1 MTYIIIEHKCEEC
14 DDTGA
19 QVQDSGP
26 LMGMIR
32 PCPKCAPTYEKYID
46 KYGTDP
52 EENPLMLLEMD
63 EETGRQTVRKV
74 TNKERHANVTY
85 LPDGTEFII

>member
-1 MTYIIIEHKCEEC
+1 MTHIIIENKCEEC
-14 DDTGA
+14 EGTGA

-26 LMGMIR
+26 LEGMIR
-32 PCPKCAPTYEKYID
+32 PCPKCAPNYEAYIN

-52 EENPLMLLEMD
+52 EENPLIFLDMD
-63 EETGRQTVRKV
+63 TKKGEKIVRKV
-74 TNKERHANVTY
+74 TEKERHDNVVY